1 MATAARHAE
10 AQDVRAMLGYA
21 GRFEGRARLDSENP
35 ANSNFSLEPHEMLIR
50 DARAMPGVHSLAK
63 NGFEFVRHGSHVA
76 GDPEFFEQANT
87 QQVRPSGVL
96 SRYADEMIE
105 FLRDY
110 VGAKAMVPQ
119 VGSFIARA
127 SARSAKRTWAST
139 ADMVHLDY
147 TPEGADLFLKWNIE
161 TSGEAP
167 PSHKAFA
174 FIQTWR
180 AVSPG
185 PQDNCLAICDG
196 ASVPPEDG
204 IVIDAVLGP
213 ADVPGRCFPFRICR
227 HRADHQWYYLADMEP
242 DDLLIFKGFDSREPT
257 SMNAMH
263 SAFTNPLAGP
273 DAQPRQ
279 SVEARFIAF
288 FD

>member
-1 MATAARHAE
+1 MATAARRAE
-10 AQDVRAMLGYA
+10 AQDVRAILGYA
-21 GRFEGRARLDSENP
+21 GTFEGRARLDTENP
-35 ANSNFSLEPHEMLIR
+35 ARSNFALEPHEMLIR
-50 DARAMPGVHSLAK
+50 DARALPGVHTLAR
-63 NGFEFVRHGSHVA
+63 NGFEFVRHDSRTA
-76 GDPEFFEQANT
+76 RDPALFDEANS
-87 QQVRPSGVL
+87 QQVRPSGRL
-96 SRYADEMIE
+96 GRYSDEMIE
-105 FLRDY
+105 FLRERI
-110 VGAKAMVPQ
+110 GATYMVPQ

-127 SARSAKRTWAST
+127 SARAPKRTWAGT

-147 TPEGADLFLKWNIE
+147 TPEAADLFMNWNSE
-161 TSGEAP
+161 TSGVKP
-167 PSHKAFA
+167 PPHRAFA

-180 AVSPG
+180 AVSKG

-204 IVIDAVLGP
+204 VVIDAAMGP
-213 ADVPGRCFPFRICR
+213 CDVPGKCFPFRLCR
-227 HRADHQWYYLADMEP
+227 HRDDHQWFYLADMAP
-242 DDLLIFKGFDSREPT
+242 DDLLLFKGFDSREPH

-273 DAQPRQ
+273 DAEPRR